1 MSKDYEKPKMEVIV
15 VWACDDVVTASEGDY
30 EYTEPW

>member
-1 MSKDYEKPKMEVIV
+1 MSKDYEKPEVIV